1 MKAQVSFWGPMDPM
15 VDRGLIQLGRY
26 FFSFQPL
33 LITFTKNCDS
43 SLLVI
48 KFITAKN
55 FFCCEDQ
62 RKLEQIDFVFG
73 FSCSRLDLLR
83 VREDKA
89 QNFTVLLT

>member
-1 MKAQVSFWGPMDPM
+1 MI
-15 VDRGLIQLGRY
+15 LIHWVNT
-26 FFSFQPL
+26 FFSFQSL

-73 FSCSRLDLLR
+73 LSCSKLGLLR
-83 VREDKA
+83 VRKDKT